1 MNQEIPPQSGSPLPV
16 RRGRKRARLSDLGVI
31 TETHISEPTLPVTP
45 LPPPPPPLS
54 KPWPTRLAK
63 DDIVALEQ
71 RIRYLDRLID
81 DAGENTAK
89 ARRRV
94 EELRYGAGSLAKIHV
109 TDSLRTSVTQEEYG
123 IARDEEIR
131 SEIHRDQHRKI
142 SGGQR
147 RVSEPPRLIR
157 TPESKIEK
165 MRRISMGTTVGRDP
179 GVGDQAAT
187 RGKFVREQIGKD
199 SVAKEQAMKDG
210 YASREQRAGDR
221 IPKEYSEKGLE
232 EPKIKERSRAP
243 EAVPDLKLKK
253 TRDRATLRVPMASG
267 RGQRQEGYEGHAKKD
282 SDPK

>member
-1 MNQEIPPQSGSPLPV
+1 MNQETPPQSGSPLPV
-16 RRGRKRARLSDLGVI
+16 RRDRKRARLSDLGVI
-31 TETHISEPTLPVTP
+31 TETHISEPTVPVTP

-157 TPESKIEK
+157 IPESKIEK

-187 RGKFVREQIGKD
+187 RGKFVREQIG
-199 SVAKEQAMKDG
+199 KDG

-267 RGQRQEGYEGHAKKD
+267 RGQ
-282 SDPK
+282 

>member
-1 MNQEIPPQSGSPLPV
+1 MNQETPPQSGSPLPV
-16 RRGRKRARLSDLGVI
+16 RRDRKRARLSDLGVI
-31 TETHISEPTLPVTP
+31 TETHISEPTVPVTP

-109 TDSLRTSVTQEEYG
+109 TDSIRTSVTQEEYG

-179 GVGDQAAT
+179 RVGDQAAT

-199 SVAKEQAMKDG
+199 NVAKEQATKDG

-232 EPKIKERSRAP
+232 EPKIKERPRAP
-243 EAVPDLKLKK
+243 EAIPDLKLKK
-253 TRDRATLRVPMASG
+253 TRDRTTLRVPMASG
-267 RGQRQEGYEGHAKKD
+267 RGQGQEGYEGHAKKD